1 MVNSDGCRYVGV
13 DLLWHQSQNCCT
25 WGLGLR
31 YRVGRAELEN
41 GTLASCGSGLE
52 AQCVGGGDVCRYVGV
67 DVGLVKMASL
77 RSLRRIFML
86 ILLVLVI
93 PDYLLSCI
101 LRFDY

>member
-1 MVNSDGCRYVGV
+1 M
-13 DLLWHQSQNCCT
+13 
-25 WGLGLR
+25 
-31 YRVGRAELEN
+31 
-41 GTLASCGSGLE
+41 
-52 AQCVGGGDVCRYVGV
+52 GGGDVCRYVGV